1 MRRWILV
8 AICTGV
14 GCGVIPTPASGQ
26 DLLVSGRFNHS
37 VIRYDGQSGDF
48 IEVFAQGGG
57 LINAIGMDFG
67 PDGHLYVASG
77 DIPLVNR
84 YNGQTGEFIDS
95 FVVDDPE
102 TKKDETGGLAGA
114 RGLVFGPDD
123 HLYVSSGISD
133 QVLRYDGST
142 GQFMGVFAQGGGLDG
157 PIGLAFGNDGELY
170 VASALS
176 DMVIRYDGTTGEF
189 IDQFV
194 CAGAGGLNN
203 PTGVLF
209 GPDGHLYVASAL
221 TNQVLLY
228 NGRSGDFIEVFA
240 SGEMSVPIGIIF
252 GPVGDFYVASFQTDS
267 VLKYDGTSG
276 EFVEVFATGG
286 GLNGSHF
293 MLFGPNLGDLD
304 GDGSVGA
311 SDLLILL
318 ASWGSCADCDDCTA
332 DLDNNCTV
340 GAADLLILLANWG

>member
-8 AICTGV
+8 AICSGV
-14 GCGVIPTPASGQ
+14 GSGVMPTPASGQ

-84 YNGQTGEFIDS
+84 CNGQTGEFIDS

-114 RGLVFGPDD
+114 RGLVFGADD

-142 GQFMGVFAQGGGLDG
+142 GQFMGVFAQGDGLDG
-157 PIGLAFGNDGELY
+157 PIGLAFGNDGEL
-170 VASALS
+170 
-176 DMVIRYDGTTGEF
+176 
-189 IDQFV
+189 
-194 CAGAGGLNN
+194 
-203 PTGVLF
+203 
-209 GPDGHLYVASAL
+209 
-221 TNQVLLY
+221 
-228 NGRSGDFIEVFA
+228 
-240 SGEMSVPIGIIF
+240 
-252 GPVGDFYVASFQTDS
+252 
-267 VLKYDGTSG
+267 
-276 EFVEVFATGG
+276 
-286 GLNGSHF
+286 
-293 MLFGPNLGDLD
+293 
-304 GDGSVGA
+304 
-311 SDLLILL
+311 
-318 ASWGSCADCDDCTA
+318 
-332 DLDNNCTV
+332 
-340 GAADLLILLANWG
+340 

>member
-1 MRRWILV
+1 MRRSIIV
-8 AICTGV
+8 AICTAE
-14 GCGVIPTPASGQ
+14 GCGVMPTSVSGQ

-48 IEVFAQGGG
+48 IEVFAEGGG
-57 LINAIGMDFG
+57 MINAIGMDFG

-77 DIPLVNR
+77 DIALVNR
-84 YNGQTGEFIDS
+84 YDGQTGAFINS

-133 QVLRYDGST
+133 QVLQYDGST
-142 GQFMGVFAQGGGLDG
+142 GRFMGVFAQGDGLDG
-157 PIGLAFGNDGELY
+157 PIGLAFGSDGGLY

-176 DMVIRYDGTTGEF
+176 DMVLRYDGTTGEF

-194 CAGAGGLNN
+194 CAGDGGLNN

-209 GPDGHLYVASAL
+209 GPDGHLYVGSAL
-221 TNQVLLY
+221 TNQVLRY
-228 NGRSGDFIEVFA
+228 NGQNGDFIDVFA
-240 SGEMSVPIGIIF
+240 SEAMSVPIGIIF
-252 GPVGDFYVASFQTDS
+252 GPVGDFYVASFQTDA
-267 VLKYDGTSG
+267 VIKYDGISG
-276 EFVEVFATGG
+276 EFIEVFATGG
-286 GLNGSHF
+286 GLDGSHF
-293 MLFGPNLGDLD
+293 MLFGPNIGDLD
-304 GDGSVGA
+304 GDGTVGA
-311 SDLLILL
+311 SDLLVLL
-318 ASWGSCADCDDCTA
+318 ASWGLCDECNDCPA
-332 DLDNNCTV
+332 DLNDDCTV